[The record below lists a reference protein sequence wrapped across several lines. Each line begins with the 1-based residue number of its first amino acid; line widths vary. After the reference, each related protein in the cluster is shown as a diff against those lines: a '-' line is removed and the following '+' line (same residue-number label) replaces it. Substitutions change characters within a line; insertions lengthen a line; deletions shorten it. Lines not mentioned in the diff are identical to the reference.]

1 MAGEK
6 HMPVQKLKDYLD
18 KNKIRYVTI
27 QHSKAYTSS
36 AVASSAHVKGKNLA
50 KSVIV
55 KLYGKITMAVLP
67 SKYRVDLERLR
78 TASLSSSVELATED
92 DFTRTFPGCEEG
104 AMPPF
109 GNLYG
114 VPVYVEKSLT
124 EDEEIAFNAC
134 SHSELIQLS
143 YEDFSRLV
151 KPAVASF
158 RMQ

>member
-1 MAGEK
+1 
-6 HMPVQKLKDYLD
+6 MPVQKLKDYLD
-18 KNKIRYVTI
+18 KNEVRYVTI
-27 QHSKAYTSS
+27 KHSKAYTSS

-55 KLYGKITMAVLP
+55 RLDGKITMAVLP

-78 TASLSSSVELATED
+78 TASHARSVELATED
-92 DFTRTFPGCEEG
+92 DFENTFPGCEGG

-109 GNLYG
+109 GNLYD
-114 VPVYVEKSLT
+114 VPVYVEKSLA

-134 SHSELIQLS
+134 SHSELILLS
-143 YEDFSRLV
+143 YGDFARLV
-151 KPAVASF
+151 KPTLASF

>member
-1 MAGEK
+1 
-6 HMPVQKLKDYLD
+6 MPIQKLKDYLD
-18 KNKIRYVTI
+18 KNEVKYVTI

-55 KLYGKITMAVLP
+55 KLDGKITMAVLP
-67 SKYRVDLERLR
+67 SQYRVDLEQLR
-78 TASLSSSVELATED
+78 MASRSGSVELATED
-92 DFTRTFPGCEEG
+92 DFAKTFPGCEEG

-114 VPVYVEKSLT
+114 VPVYVEKSLA

-143 YEDFSRLV
+143 YEDFARLV
-151 KPAVASF
+151 KPALASF

>member
-1 MAGEK
+1 
-6 HMPVQKLKDYLD
+6 MPVQKLKDYLD
-18 KNKIRYVTI
+18 KNGVRYVTI

-55 KLYGKITMAVLP
+55 KLDGKVAMAVLP

-78 TASLSSSVELATED
+78 VETRSGSIELATED
-92 DFTRTFPGCEEG
+92 DFAKTFPGCEEG

-114 VPVYVEKSLT
+114 VPVYVEKTLA
-124 EDEEIAFNAC
+124 DDREIAFNAC

-143 YEDFSRLV
+143 YEDFARLV
-151 KPAVASF
+151 KPALASF